1 MNQFLLDALPYLLA
15 FYLLDGFFL
24 VPSGGALFASSNG
37 RRFRLA
43 RGRLAFVFP
52 SPWAEAYVVAEA
64 PSLPKAFD
72 ASAVRARCDAARKGG
87 RRLTALGAALTATL
101 FGLLPLRLLT
111 KLADPVS
118 PLYVLAVAVLLQ
130 AATLIEVR
138 RRAVA
143 CGMETKERRILL
155 ASLLLP
161 SAAAHARLLSGKD
174 LFTGVDSLTL
184 AAVLLP
190 RSEFR
195 VLARREWTR
204 LDVASETA
212 PGSPANTA
220 ARLRAGFL
228 QALLSAEGFTLE
240 DVLAPPPPS
249 DPTAVLYCP
258 LCDAEYT
265 AQRDACADCGTRL
278 RKF

>member
-1 MNQFLLDALPYLLA
+1 MNQFLVDALPYLLA

-24 VPSGGALFASSNG
+24 VPSGGALFASTDG

-52 SPWAEAYVVAEA
+52 WPWAEAYVVAEA
-64 PSLPKAFD
+64 PSVPKAFD
-72 ASAVRARCDAARKGG
+72 LSAARTRYDAARKGG
-87 RRLTALGAALTATL
+87 RRLTALGAALTTTL
-101 FGLLPLRLLT
+101 FVVLPLRLLT

-118 PLYVLAVAVLLQ
+118 PLYVVALAVLLQ
-130 AATLIEVR
+130 VATLVEAR

-143 CGMETKERRILL
+143 CGVERKERKLL
-155 ASLLLP
+155 VASLLLP

-174 LFTGVDSLTL
+174 LFSGTDPLAV

-195 VLARREWTR
+195 GLVRREWTR
-204 LDVASETA
+204 LDVASESA
-212 PGSPANTA
+212 PGAPAADAT
-220 ARLRAGFL
+220 RLRAGFL
-228 QALLSAEGFTLE
+228 EGLLSAERLTLE

-265 AQRDACADCGTRL
+265 ARRDACADCGTRL
-278 RKF
+278 KSF